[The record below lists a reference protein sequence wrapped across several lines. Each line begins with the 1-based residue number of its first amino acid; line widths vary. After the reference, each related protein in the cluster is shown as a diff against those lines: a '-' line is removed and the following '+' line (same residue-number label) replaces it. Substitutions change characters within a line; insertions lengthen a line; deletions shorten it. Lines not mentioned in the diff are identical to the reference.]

1 MKVQNINNNDNKK
14 SIIRRLYN
22 FNINFDN
29 NFYFIQGINDYNEGI
44 EKELKKINQI
54 ESSLG
59 NNEENKNNLS
69 KLKLTQNAVKHYKE
83 DIDNVNDEIESM
95 KKEKERIIHKINKLN
110 ALEKNELSIEDKN
123 KLKDIKENINKL
135 KNETL
140 KYNSEESI
148 LNAALMNLNKNE
160 NTNLINNNINKV
172 LFSKNENDE
181 NEQIFSND
189 EII

>member
-1 MKVQNINNNDNKK
+1 M
-14 SIIRRLYN
+14 
-22 FNINFDN
+22 
-29 NFYFIQGINDYNEGI
+29 
-44 EKELKKINQI
+44 
-54 ESSLG
+54 
-59 NNEENKNNLS
+59 
-69 KLKLTQNAVKHYKE
+69 KLTQNAVKHYKE
-83 DIDNVNDEIESM
+83 DIDNVNDEIESL

>member
-148 LNAALMNLNKNE
+148 LNAALININKDENL
-160 NTNLINNNINKV
+160 NLINSNKI
-172 LFSKNENDE
+172 LFSNDNND

>member
-1 MKVQNINNNDNKK
+1 
-14 SIIRRLYN
+14 
-22 FNINFDN
+22 
-29 NFYFIQGINDYNEGI
+29 
-44 EKELKKINQI
+44 
-54 ESSLG
+54 
-59 NNEENKNNLS
+59 
-69 KLKLTQNAVKHYKE
+69 
-83 DIDNVNDEIESM
+83 M

-172 LFSKNENDE
+172 LDE
-181 NEQIFSND
+181 NEKIFSND
-189 EII
+189 EITQIN

>member
-1 MKVQNINNNDNKK
+1 
-14 SIIRRLYN
+14 
-22 FNINFDN
+22 
-29 NFYFIQGINDYNEGI
+29 
-44 EKELKKINQI
+44 
-54 ESSLG
+54 
-59 NNEENKNNLS
+59 
-69 KLKLTQNAVKHYKE
+69 
-83 DIDNVNDEIESM
+83 M
-95 KKEKERIIHKINKLN
+95 KKEKERIIHKIYKLN

-135 KNETL
+135 KNETC
-140 KYNSEESI
+140 I

>member
-1 MKVQNINNNDNKK
+1 M
-14 SIIRRLYN
+14 
-22 FNINFDN
+22 
-29 NFYFIQGINDYNEGI
+29 
-44 EKELKKINQI
+44 
-54 ESSLG
+54 
-59 NNEENKNNLS
+59 
-69 KLKLTQNAVKHYKE
+69 
-83 DIDNVNDEIESM
+83 
-95 KKEKERIIHKINKLN
+95 
-110 ALEKNELSIEDKN
+110 EKNELSIEDKN

>member
-1 MKVQNINNNDNKK
+1 
-14 SIIRRLYN
+14 
-22 FNINFDN
+22 
-29 NFYFIQGINDYNEGI
+29 
-44 EKELKKINQI
+44 
-54 ESSLG
+54 
-59 NNEENKNNLS
+59 
-69 KLKLTQNAVKHYKE
+69 
-83 DIDNVNDEIESM
+83 M

-135 KNETL
+135 KNETI

>member
-1 MKVQNINNNDNKK
+1 
-14 SIIRRLYN
+14 
-22 FNINFDN
+22 
-29 NFYFIQGINDYNEGI
+29 
-44 EKELKKINQI
+44 
-54 ESSLG
+54 
-59 NNEENKNNLS
+59 
-69 KLKLTQNAVKHYKE
+69 
-83 DIDNVNDEIESM
+83 M
-95 KKEKERIIHKINKLN
+95 KKEKERIIQKINKLN

-172 LFSKNENDE
+172 LDE
-181 NEQIFSND
+181 NEKIFSND
-189 EII
+189 EITQIN

>member
-59 NNEENKNNLS
+59 NNEENKSNLS

-83 DIDNVNDEIESM
+83 DIDNVNDEIE
-95 KKEKERIIHKINKLN
+95 
-110 ALEKNELSIEDKN
+110 
-123 KLKDIKENINKL
+123 
-135 KNETL
+135 
-140 KYNSEESI
+140 
-148 LNAALMNLNKNE
+148 
-160 NTNLINNNINKV
+160 V
-172 LFSKNENDE
+172 
-181 NEQIFSND
+181 
-189 EII
+189 